1 MEKIRNLENPISSSM
16 KKNITVNELGQQPP
30 KTRGEVAA
38 QEQIRIF
45 REAFVTTSGEPSAPR
60 TRGEVAAQEQMK
72 TIQQVMTRNELQPRE
87 PRTRGEVA
95 AQEQIR
101 MLNQVLKI
109 ARFIRYGKRSTIRS

>member
-1 MEKIRNLENPISSSM
+1 MEKFRNLENSISSSM
-16 KKNITVNELGQQPP
+16 KKNITVNELGQQPT

-45 REAFVTTSGEPSAPR
+45 RGAFVTTSEEPSAPR

-101 MLNQVLKI
+101 MLNQVLKMQD
-109 ARFIRYGKRSTIRS
+109 S